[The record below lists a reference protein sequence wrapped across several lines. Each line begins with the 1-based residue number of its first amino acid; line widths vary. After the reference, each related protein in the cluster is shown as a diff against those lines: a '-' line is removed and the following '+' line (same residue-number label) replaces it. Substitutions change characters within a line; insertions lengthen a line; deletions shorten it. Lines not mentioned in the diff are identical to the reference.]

1 MERIFLLDLC
11 SSRWRPPACSRM
23 TLPVP
28 VRRKRFF
35 APLCVFIFGMGAD
48 LLRVAYAG
56 GRTWSVG
63 PGGSRLPC
71 APASRSLGG
80 GGLLGRD
87 LLDLVDVVVLVGL
100 VVLVRVLD
108 RAAVRGLT

>member
-48 LLRVAYAG
+48 LLRVACVS
-56 GRTWSVG
+56 GRTWSVV
-63 PGGSRLPC
+63 PGAL
-71 APASRSLGG
+71 ASGRVTGRRSLGAG
-80 GGLLGRD
+80 GGP
-87 LLDLVDVVVLVGL
+87 VGL
-100 VVLVRVLD
+100 
-108 RAAVRGLT
+108 GLGLGLGLRHGGLG

>member
-1 MERIFLLDLC
+1 MGGLGYLPRSFLTFLASGFDTWTSFAIERVKREDLC

-48 LLRVAYAG
+48 LLRVARVS

-63 PGGSRLPC
+63 PGARASGGSLP
-71 APASRSLGG
+71 ADHSA
-80 GGLLGRD
+80 
-87 LLDLVDVVVLVGL
+87 
-100 VVLVRVLD
+100 
-108 RAAVRGLT
+108 AAVASSV